1 MRNLY
6 NEIGEDKLRLLVDKF
21 YDIVEQDPAAEEL
34 YLLHLR
40 GHGIN
45 HSRAEQFRFL
55 SGFFGGPKLY
65 VEKFGHANL
74 TRIHEHI
81 EIGPTLRTLWLDCMA
96 RAVSEI
102 KLPEE
107 TGAEVMR
114 HFTRIVS
121 TIGRSRQ

>member
-6 NEIGEDKLRLLVDKF
+6 SEIGEDKLRLLVDKF
-21 YDIVEQDPAAEEL
+21 YDIVEQDPAVEEL
-34 YLLHLR
+34 HLLHLR

-45 HSRAEQFRFL
+45 HSRSEQFRFL

-81 EIGPTLRTLWLDCMA
+81 EIGPTLRTLWLNCMA

-114 HFTRIVS
+114 HLTRIVS